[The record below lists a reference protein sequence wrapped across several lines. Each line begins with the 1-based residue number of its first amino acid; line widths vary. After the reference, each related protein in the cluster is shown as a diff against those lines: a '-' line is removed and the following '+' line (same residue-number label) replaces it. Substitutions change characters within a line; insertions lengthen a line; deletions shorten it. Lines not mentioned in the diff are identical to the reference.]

1 MNNITIKLL
10 KKDDVKEL
18 LYFETINRSYFE
30 ETCLSRGD
38 SYYDFNNLNRII
50 SELVD
55 EQNEGINYMYII
67 RNSEDK
73 IVGRIN
79 LVDIVRGNFN
89 KAEIGYRIGKEYIGR
104 GYGEKA
110 VKLAL
115 YDAANKYKLHRIEAG
130 VSTENIASQKVLIKN
145 GFSKVG
151 TYNKYIFLNGKWSDS
166 IIFEKL
172 LD

>member
-1 MNNITIKLL
+1 MNDITIKLL
-10 KKDDVKEL
+10 NIGDMKEL
-18 LYFETINRSYFE
+18 LEFEIKNRSFFE
-30 ETCLSRGD
+30 ETCLTRGD
-38 SYYDFNNLNRII
+38 SYYEFKYFKDIVSELI
-50 SELVD
+50 SE
-55 EQNEGINYMYII
+55 QNKGMHYMYIA
-67 RNSEDK
+67 RNSEDN
-73 IVGRIN
+73 IVGRVN
-79 LVDIVRGNFN
+79 LVDVVRGNFN
-89 KAEIGYRIGKEYIGR
+89 KAEIGYRIGKEYTGR

-151 TYNKYIFLNGKWSDS
+151 TYNKYIFLNGKWCDS
-166 IIFEKL
+166 IIFEKV